1 MSTSDRHTQA
11 HTQAPTHTHA
21 HTGEH
26 THMQTHET
34 KVDEGHNTIG
44 KAIAVQP

>member
-26 THMQTHET
+26 THMQTHKT
-34 KVDEGHNTIG
+34 KVVEGHNTIG
-44 KAIAVQP
+44 KAITVQP